1 MHLYSRGLVVARGTP
16 ARPSVPRAADAP
28 ATPEETLTR
37 YLQALK
43 DGQAETVYELSS
55 TAMRQG
61 KEKDVW
67 VKEQRAMMTV
77 ADVKIFDFKV
87 QPGKV
92 EGDRAQV
99 PNILSSQDEFLNQL
113 GLTEYELYTLVR
125 EGGQWKVDQPRCH
138 RRAAGHARSGSRRFA
153 SPTPTSRHPRSPL
166 TARDTGFVTCRA
178 THGAVV

>member
-1 MHLYSRGLVVARGTP
+1 MHLYSRGLVVAVALLLGT
-16 ARPSVPRAADAP
+16 SVPRAADAP
-28 ATPEETLTR
+28 ATPEATLTR

-77 ADVKIFDFKV
+77 AEVKILDFKV

-99 PNILSSQDEFLNQL
+99 PNILSAQDKFLNQL

-125 EGGQWKVDQPRCH
+125 EGGQWRVDAQIIVEPPDMPKWFPNVH
-138 RRAAGHARSGSRRFA
+138 MRSE
-153 SPTPTSRHPRSPL
+153 TPAPH
-166 TARDTGFVTCRA
+166 
-178 THGAVV
+178 